1 MAWFPD
7 EKLKIEKSRYKAN
20 DKVIYKDKEG
30 NLHNAVVL
38 SVNFKSLNVGY
49 LYCIELENEINGN
62 KKFLVKE
69 ASLSGNNDKKK
80 K

>member
-7 EKLKIEKSRYKAN
+7 EKLKIEKSRYNAN

-30 NLHNAVVL
+30 NLHNAIVL

-49 LYCIELENEINGN
+49 LYCIELENEVNGN

>member
-30 NLHNAVVL
+30 NLHNAFVL

-49 LYCIELENEINGN
+49 LYCIELENEVNGN

>member
-49 LYCIELENEINGN
+49 LYCIELENEVNGN

>member
-7 EKLKIEKSRYKAN
+7 EKLKIEKSRYNAN

-38 SVNFKSLNVGY
+38 SVNFKGLHIGY
-49 LYCIELENEINGN
+49 IYCIELEDEINGN

>member
-7 EKLKIEKSRYKAN
+7 EKLKIEKSRYKTN

-30 NLHNAVVL
+30 NSHNAVVL
-38 SVNFKSLNVGY
+38 SVSFKSLNAGY
-49 LYCIELENEINGN
+49 LYCIELENEVNGN

-69 ASLSGNNDKKK
+69 TSLSGNNKKK